1 MKISEII
8 QKYDT
13 QNQFQVLKET
23 YKQIEFTIQNSYPDF
38 GFKKDQ
44 INKIIVSGLGGSAI
58 SGDLLKNFLKDEL
71 SVPVIVN
78 RNYFLP
84 SFADE
89 KTLLIASSYS
99 GNTEETLASFSE
111 AVKKG
116 CKIICISTG
125 GKLENLAQEHSV
137 AFIRLQKGFQPRYAL
152 GLSFFTLL
160 KVFEKLELISSQN
173 EFTESI
179 MQLWK
184 RKADEYSTEENTA
197 VTTAQQLL
205 GFIPVIYS
213 ASDYTNAVG
222 YRFKSQINENSK
234 LHAFHHEFPEMNH
247 NEIIGWESHQQKTL
261 HTKVIYIIDE
271 TYHPQIRKRF
281 QIVSEFIKKADVEII
296 SLESREKNFKVR
308 IMDLIFLVDWISFYL
323 GVLRGFDPSEIE
335 YINLLK
341 ERLS

>member
-23 YKQIEFTIQNSYPDF
+23 YKQIEFTILNSYPDF

-71 SVPVIVN
+71 TVPVIVN

-111 AVKKG
+111 AVKKE
-116 CKIICISTG
+116 CRIICISTG
-125 GKLENLAQEHSV
+125 GKIEKLAEEHSV
-137 AFIRLQKGFQPRYAL
+137 PFIRLEKGFQPRYAL

-160 KVFEKLELISSQN
+160 KVFEKLELINPQK
-173 EFTESI
+173 EITETI
-179 MQLWK
+179 LNLWR
-184 RKADEYSTEENTA
+184 RKADEYSTEENIA

-261 HTKVIYIIDE
+261 HTKVIYILDE

-296 SLESREKNFKVR
+296 SLESREKDFKAR

-323 GVLRGFDPSEIE
+323 GVIRGFDPNEIE

>member
-13 QNQFQVLKET
+13 QNQYQVLKET

-99 GNTEETLASFSE
+99 GNTEETLSSFSE
-111 AVKKG
+111 AVQKG

-125 GKLENLAQEHSV
+125 GKLEKLAQENSV

-173 EFTESI
+173 EFTESVL
-179 MQLWK
+179 QLWK
-184 RKADEYSTEENTA
+184 TKADEYSTEENIA

-261 HTKVIYIIDE
+261 HTKVIYVLDE

-296 SLESREKNFKVR
+296 SLESKEKNFKVR

-323 GVLRGFDPSEIE
+323 GILRGFDPSEID

>member
-23 YKQIEFTIQNSYPDF
+23 YKQIEFTILNSYPDF

-44 INKIIVSGLGGSAI
+44 INKIIISGLGGSAI

-71 SVPVIVN
+71 TVPVIVN

-116 CKIICISTG
+116 CRIICISTG
-125 GKLENLAQEHSV
+125 GKIEKLAEEHSV
-137 AFIRLQKGFQPRYAL
+137 PFIRLEKGFQPRYAL

-160 KVFEKLELISSQN
+160 KVFEKLELINPQK
-173 EFTESI
+173 EITETI
-179 MQLWK
+179 LNLWK
-184 RKADEYSTEENTA
+184 RKADEYSTEENIA

-261 HTKVIYIIDE
+261 HTKVIYILDE

-296 SLESREKNFKVR
+296 SLESREKDFKVR

>member
-1 MKISEII
+1 MKFSEFI

-13 QNQFQVLKET
+13 QNQYQVLKET
-23 YKQIEFTIQNSYPDF
+23 YKQIEYTLNNSYPEF
-38 GFKKDQ
+38 GFSKEQ
-44 INKIIVSGLGGSAI
+44 IDKIIISGLGGSAI

-71 SVPVIVN
+71 SVPVFVN

-116 CKIICISTG
+116 CKVICISTG
-125 GKLENLAQEHSV
+125 GKLEKLAQEHSA

-160 KVFEKLELISSQN
+160 KVFEKLELINSQN
-173 EFTESI
+173 EFTESVL
-179 MQLWK
+179 QLWK
-184 RKADEYSTEENTA
+184 RKSDEYSTEENIA
-197 VTTAQQLL
+197 LTTAQQLL

-222 YRFKSQINENSK
+222 YRLKSQINENSK

-247 NEIIGWESHQQKTL
+247 NEIIGWESHQQKSL
-261 HTKVIYIIDE
+261 HSKVIYILDE
-271 TYHPQIRKRF
+271 TYHPQIKKRF
-281 QIVSEFIKKADVEII
+281 QIVSEFIKKSEVEIL
-296 SLESREKNFKVR
+296 SLESQEKDFKVR
-308 IMDLIFLVDWISFYL
+308 IMDLIFLADWISFYL
-323 GVLRGFDPSEIE
+323 GVFRGFDPSEID

-341 ERLS
+341 EKLS

>member
-1 MKISEII
+1 MKISEFI

-13 QNQFQVLKET
+13 QNQYQVLKET

-38 GFKKDQ
+38 GFNIDQ
-44 INKIIVSGLGGSAI
+44 IDKIIISGLGGSAI
-58 SGDLLKNFLKDEL
+58 SGDLLKNFLKEEL

-99 GNTEETLASFSE
+99 GNTEETLSSFSE

-116 CKIICISTG
+116 CKVICISTG
-125 GKLENLAQEHSV
+125 GKLEKLAQEHSA

-160 KVFEKLELISSQN
+160 KVFEKLKLIGNQK
-173 EFTESI
+173 EVTENIIS
-179 MQLWK
+179 LWK
-184 RKADEYSTEENTA
+184 RRAAEYSTEDNLA
-197 VTTAQQLL
+197 VSIAQQLV

-213 ASDYTNAVG
+213 ASDYSNAVG
-222 YRFKSQINENSK
+222 YRLKSQLNENSK

-247 NEIIGWESHQQKTL
+247 NEIIGWETHQQKNL
-261 HTKVIYIIDE
+261 HTKVIYILDE
-271 TYHPQIRKRF
+271 TYHPQIKKRF
-281 QIVSEFIKKADVEII
+281 QIVSEFIKKSDTEII
-296 SLESREKNFKVR
+296 SLKSQEKDFKVR
-308 IMDLIFLVDWISFYL
+308 IMDLIFLADWISFYL
-323 GVLRGFDPSEIE
+323 GVFRGFDPSEIE